1 MVLFEVHKKIRQ
13 QKPEGRKENKR
24 KLKILSK
31 CAVFYY
37 KTLRFIKE
45 Q

>member
-1 MVLFEVHKKIRQ
+1 MVLLEVQKKIRQ
-13 QKPEGRKENKR
+13 QKPEGRKEKKR